1 MLQGAPRSRAWL
13 LLAYL
18 LAPALH
24 AATLTVAAYPA
35 VDEIVRSAIPAWKAM
50 HPGVDVEVVSRE
62 FSDHHT
68 AMTTALATRSHLPD
82 VMVLEV
88 GYLGRFA
95 NSGGLQDLTQN
106 PFNAGTIRNRF
117 VPYSITQATATNG
130 ALIALP
136 GDIGPGTLFYRT
148 DLLGRSGLTQDQLT
162 RSWDSFVAAGLKIK
176 AACNAYLVADARD
189 VKNVIIRSGLAQG
202 EGLYFDVR
210 GHVLVDSPRF
220 QRAFE
225 LARKIRIAKLDGN
238 IRAWSS
244 EWSESLR
251 SGKVATQ
258 MMGAWL
264 GGHLAQWLAPGTAGL
279 WRASPL
285 PEGAYIAWGGTF
297 YAIPAHASNPALA
310 YDLIKLLSLD
320 RGRQLAAFHAQDA
333 FPALLDAQK
342 DSFFDQ
348 PVAFLGGQPARKLW
362 RESALKIQAI
372 PVHKLDPIAA
382 EVVDTA
388 LDKVLN
394 DNVPIPNALTEARTI
409 LEYRLRRP

>member
-1 MLQGAPRSRAWL
+1 VWL
-13 LLAYL
+13 LLASL
-18 LAPALH
+18 LASVAQ
-24 AATLTVAAYPA
+24 ATTLTVAAYPA
-35 VDEIVRSAIPAWKAM
+35 VDEVVRAAIPAWKTL
-50 HPGVDVEVVSRE
+50 HPEVDIEVVSRE

-117 VPYSITQATATNG
+117 VPYSITQATAANG

-136 GDIGPGTLFYRT
+136 GDIGPGTLFYRD
-148 DLLGRSGLTQDQLT
+148 DLLRRSGVTREQLT
-162 RSWDSFVAAGLKIK
+162 RSWDDFVAGGLKIK
-176 AACNAYLVADARD
+176 ATCHAYLVADARD
-189 VKNVIIRSGLAQG
+189 LKDVVIRSGLSRG
-202 EGLYFDVR
+202 EGLYFDDQ
-210 GHVLVDSPRF
+210 GHVLVDTPRF
-220 QRAFE
+220 KRAFE
-225 LARKIRIAKLDGN
+225 LARKIRLAKLDGN
-238 IRAWSS
+238 IKAWSS
-244 EWSESLR
+244 EWTESLR

-264 GGHLAQWLAPGTAGL
+264 GGHMAQWLAPGTAGR

-297 YAIPAHASNPALA
+297 YAIPARAAHPALA
-310 YDLIKLLSLD
+310 YELIKLLTLD
-320 RGRQLAAFHAQDA
+320 RNRQLAAFQAQDA

-342 DSFFDQ
+342 DPFFDQ

-362 RESALKIQAI
+362 RETALKIQAV

-394 DNVPIPNALTEARTI
+394 DNVPIPKALAEARSI